1 MKKAEYDYGDKR
13 KLTEI
18 KKKFK
23 IDQFTKILD
32 SKDSLSIFST
42 LEEITK
48 VDISIDDEFTNK
60 IGLVNFFKKISNQ
73 LTYAPLI
80 AFAADNEFASN
91 FLDFGLLK
99 CTLNKK
105 NDFQIYLIKS
115 DIYTKG
121 ISYGDVYSYNYF
133 ELNKEPENNQL
144 LKILYDE
151 IKKSSKML
159 YAEDIYFFA
168 KLKWSK
174 AKLKK
179 LVKTTDKKLV
189 FHED

>member
-1 MKKAEYDYGDKR
+1 MKKVEYDYGDKR

-32 SKDSLSIFST
+32 SKDNPSIFST

-48 VDISIDDEFTNK
+48 VDISIDDEFTSK
-60 IGLVNFFKKISNQ
+60 IGLVNFFKKINNQ

-80 AFAADNEFASN
+80 ALAADNEICSN
-91 FLDFGLLK
+91 FLELGLLK

-115 DIYTKG
+115 DVYSKG

-144 LKILYDE
+144 LKILYNE
-151 IKKSSKML
+151 IKKSSEML

>member
-1 MKKAEYDYGDKR
+1 MKKVEYDYGDKR

-23 IDQFTKILD
+23 IDQFIKILD
-32 SKDSLSIFST
+32 SKDSPSIFST

-48 VDISIDDEFTNK
+48 VDISIDDEFTSK

-73 LTYAPLI
+73 LTYAPII

-115 DIYTKG
+115 DIYMKG
-121 ISYGDVYSYNYF
+121 IPYGDVYSYNYF

-159 YAEDIYFFA
+159 YAEDIYFFT

-179 LVKTTDKKLV
+179 FVKTTDKKLV

>member
-1 MKKAEYDYGDKR
+1 MKKVEYDYGDKR

-23 IDQFTKILD
+23 IDQFSKILN
-32 SKDSLSIFST
+32 SKDSPSIFST

-48 VDISIDDEFTNK
+48 VDISIDDEFTSK
-60 IGLVNFFKKISNQ
+60 IGLVNFFKKINNQ

-80 AFAADNEFASN
+80 AFAADNEICSN
-91 FLDFGLLK
+91 FLELGLLK

-115 DIYTKG
+115 DVYSKV

-133 ELNKEPENNQL
+133 ELNKEPEENQL

-159 YAEDIYFFA
+159 YAEDIYFFT

-179 LVKTTDKKLV
+179 FVKTTDKKLV

>member
-1 MKKAEYDYGDKR
+1 MKKVEYDYGDKR

-32 SKDSLSIFST
+32 SKDNPSIFST

-60 IGLVNFFKKISNQ
+60 MGLVNFFKKISNQ

-115 DIYTKG
+115 ETYTKG
-121 ISYGDVYSYNYF
+121 ISYGDVYSYDYF

-144 LKILYDE
+144 LKILYNE
-151 IKKSSKML
+151 IKKNSETL
-159 YAEDIYFFA
+159 YTDDIYFFA
-168 KLKWSK
+168 KLNWSK
-174 AKLKK
+174 ARLKK
-179 LVKTTDKKLV
+179 LIKNTDKKLV
-189 FHED
+189 FH